1 MKHCCPLISHVVTSL
16 VLPCN
21 SRLPEPEKR
30 NKTTQQ
36 LNFIFLSMAF
46 VKGNPETKNPKVGL
60 ATIKFP
66 ITAMTSSSEQTGLPH
81 AATKTPKNIRL
92 LKILGFFFL
101 EAF

>member
-1 MKHCCPLISHVVTSL
+1 
-16 VLPCN
+16 
-21 SRLPEPEKR
+21 
-30 NKTTQQ
+30 
-36 LNFIFLSMAF
+36 MAF

-101 EAF
+101 EAFWWYFFFI